1 MLFLRALSAL
11 IALPGVVAFPVPAL
25 LLGSI
30 DMRATRTEG
39 VVLFLVG
46 TFVLSWMN
54 GCDSNRGC
62 RDGFSQFRDP
72 IGRDD

>member
-1 MLFLRALSAL
+1 MLFLRALIAF
-11 IALPGVVAFPVPAL
+11 IALPDIVAFLVPAL

-30 DMRATRTEG
+30 DMRATRAEG
-39 VVLFLVG
+39 VALFLVG

-54 GCDSNRGC
+54 GCDSNHGC
-62 RDGFSQFRDP
+62 RDGFSQVRDP